1 MAIPKEYSF
10 LRFSVKSPP
19 RFCDFPFFIFI
30 NKLKIASMKRSIFV
44 YTILVFM
51 VLQSCTITKR
61 YHTRGVNIQWHNN
74 YKTKNNGTVINK
86 RTYKTHPIIDLA
98 IPSNQST
105 LSVKPKPVVYPTFV
119 DSATESSNGK
129 ADSLS
134 PELIKLRRTK
144 KLANSFAIAAGAS
157 FSGAGLIVAA
167 VPNRGAKYENAVWG
181 FIAAILMFPV
191 VLLFII
197 LYSITMRRYRKLL
210 KKYQST

>member
-1 MAIPKEYSF
+1 
-10 LRFSVKSPP
+10 
-19 RFCDFPFFIFI
+19 
-30 NKLKIASMKRSIFV
+30 MKRSIFV

-86 RTYKTHPIIDLA
+86 QTYKTHPFIDLA

-119 DSATESSNGK
+119 DSVTESSNGTT
-129 ADSLS
+129 DSLS
-134 PELIKLRRTK
+134 PELLKLRRTK
-144 KLANSFAIAAGAS
+144 KLANGFAIAAGAS

-167 VPNRGAKYENAVWG
+167 VPNRGPKSKNEVWG

>member
-1 MAIPKEYSF
+1 
-10 LRFSVKSPP
+10 
-19 RFCDFPFFIFI
+19 
-30 NKLKIASMKRSIFV
+30 MKRSIFV

-51 VLQSCTITKR
+51 VLKSCTITKR

>member
-1 MAIPKEYSF
+1 
-10 LRFSVKSPP
+10 
-19 RFCDFPFFIFI
+19 
-30 NKLKIASMKRSIFV
+30 MKHSIFV

-74 YKTKNNGTVINK
+74 YKTKNKIT
-86 RTYKTHPIIDLA
+86 PIIKQA
-98 IPSNQST
+98 NNIHPKIEIGNQSLQAT
-105 LSVKPKPVVYPTFV
+105 LNLKPRPTIC
-119 DSATESSNGK
+119 SALIDNITESSTNT
-129 ADSLS
+129 ADSLL
-134 PELIKLRRTK
+134 PELMKLRRTK
-144 KLANSFAIAAGAS
+144 KLANGFAIAAGAS

-167 VPNRGAKYENAVWG
+167 VPNRGPKSKNAVWG
-181 FIAAILMFPV
+181 FIAVILMFPV

>member
-1 MAIPKEYSF
+1 
-10 LRFSVKSPP
+10 
-19 RFCDFPFFIFI
+19 
-30 NKLKIASMKRSIFV
+30 MKCSIFV

-51 VLQSCTITKR
+51 VLQGCTITKR
-61 YHTRGVNIQWHNN
+61 YHTRGINIQWHNN

-105 LSVKPKPVVYPTFV
+105 LSVKPKPVVYPAFI
-119 DSATESSNGK
+119 DSVAESSNET

-134 PELIKLRRTK
+134 PELMKLRRTK
-144 KLANSFAIAAGAS
+144 KLANGLAIAAGAS

-167 VPNRGAKYENAVWG
+167 VPNRGPKSKNEVWG

-210 KKYQST
+210 KKNQST

>member
-1 MAIPKEYSF
+1 
-10 LRFSVKSPP
+10 
-19 RFCDFPFFIFI
+19 
-30 NKLKIASMKRSIFV
+30 MKRSIFV

-51 VLQSCTITKR
+51 VLQSCIITKR

-86 RTYKTHPIIDLA
+86 RTYNTHPTVDPA

-105 LSVKPKPVVYPTFV
+105 LNVIPKPVVYPAFV
-119 DSATESSNGK
+119 NSVTESTKGTV
-129 ADSLS
+129 DSLS
-134 PELIKLRRTK
+134 PELMKLRRTK

-167 VPNRGAKYENAVWG
+167 VPNRGPKSKNEVWG

-210 KKYQST
+210 KNFQST

>member
-1 MAIPKEYSF
+1 
-10 LRFSVKSPP
+10 
-19 RFCDFPFFIFI
+19 
-30 NKLKIASMKRSIFV
+30 MKRSIFV

-61 YHTRGVNIQWHNN
+61 YHNRGVNIQWHNN

-119 DSATESSNGK
+119 DSATESSNGT

-134 PELIKLRRTK
+134 PELMKLRRTK
-144 KLANSFAIAAGAS
+144 KLANSFGIAAGAS

-167 VPNRGAKYENAVWG
+167 APNRGAKSKNAVWG